1 MAEDHKTQPVPRV
14 YPFSRE
20 TVFLIVGDPEVAIS
34 RTTLSICEVCNAI
47 PDAVNLTAEPGGQRD
62 GVLDSAARLKDH
74 AEIKGSLK
82 LLRCPVCG
90 CLYKL
95 ERKTEFLLG
104 AGEKE
109 WALTRL
115 QRGDAFELLLGQQAK
130 AVLKRD
136 DKWVFEW

>member
-1 MAEDHKTQPVPRV
+1 MAENHKTQPVPRV
-14 YPFSRE
+14 YPFNRE
-20 TVFLIVGDPEVAIS
+20 TVRLIVGDPDATLS
-34 RTTLSICEVCNAI
+34 RTTLSICEICGPI
-47 PDAVNLTAEPGGQRD
+47 PDSVSLAAENGAKRSAVP
-62 GVLDSAARLKDH
+62 DSAGRLTDH

-82 LLRCPVCG
+82 LLKCPVCG

-109 WALTRL
+109 WTLTRL

-130 AVLKRD
+130 AILKRD